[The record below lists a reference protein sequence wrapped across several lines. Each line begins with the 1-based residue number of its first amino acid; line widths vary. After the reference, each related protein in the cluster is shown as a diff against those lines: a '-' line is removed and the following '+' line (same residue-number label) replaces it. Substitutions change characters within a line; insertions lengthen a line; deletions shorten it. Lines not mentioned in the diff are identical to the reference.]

1 MDPLSQRNFTKGL
14 IPFVLSV
21 GLIFCKNF
29 ISMSPVIMMNAR
41 AWLPLLGRIACL
53 PLSLFF
59 SGLQTKIPPPPL
71 FQLKGNKAF
80 SQAERLFPSDNS
92 LSQLKWQQKTW
103 RFTRLWWIFAALTLR
118 GSQIK
123 TSLGGIRLQVNQHKW
138 MEKIS
143 PPGRAK
149 NTATR
154 VTDSTRQCWR
164 HSTLPSEWHVLEW
177 GSRQPVCC
185 FQKKGQGFSFKLSH
199 KPWRIS
205 WHVRVHLCASTRA
218 TFTVGTL
225 KVFCSQAQEE
235 ALSCKSPAQSITGQ
249 GIRAGADVGA

>member
-29 ISMSPVIMMNAR
+29 ISMSPVIMMNAG
-41 AWLPLLGRIACL
+41 AWLPLLGRITCL

-59 SGLQTKIPPPPL
+59 SGLQTKIPPPPS

-92 LSQLKWQQKTW
+92 LSQLKWEQKTW
-103 RFTRLWWIFAALTLR
+103 RFTCLWWISAAPTLR
-118 GSQIK
+118 GSRIK
-123 TSLGGIRLQVNQHKW
+123 TSLGCIRLQVNQHKW

-154 VTDSTRQCWR
+154 SHGRHTAALTALDIAVRMTHSGMRQQT
-164 HSTLPSEWHVLEW
+164 SSLLLP
-177 GSRQPVCC
+177 
-185 FQKKGQGFSFKLSH
+185 KKGQGFSF
-199 KPWRIS
+199 
-205 WHVRVHLCASTRA
+205 
-218 TFTVGTL
+218 
-225 KVFCSQAQEE
+225 
-235 ALSCKSPAQSITGQ
+235 
-249 GIRAGADVGA
+249 